1 MIAFGIDPGSQITG
15 YGIIEKNSSKLL
27 HIDNGVVRPG
37 AKLPFA
43 RRLQEIHD
51 RISSLLARYQPDI
64 VVLEDIFVA
73 KNVKSSIKL
82 GQARG
87 VTMLAAAKAG
97 LEIAEYTP
105 AQVKQAVVGVGNA
118 TKNQVQIMVKAH
130 LKLPEVAA
138 EDAADALAVAICHLH
153 SCTLRNIIKNI

>member
-1 MIAFGIDPGSQITG
+1 VYKRQHITG
-15 YGIIEKNSSKLL
+15 YGIIKKEGSKLI
-27 HIDNGVVRPG
+27 HIDNGVIRPG
-37 AKLPFA
+37 RGYAFP
-43 RRLQEIHD
+43 RRLQEIHK
-51 RISSLLARYQPDI
+51 RVTELLAHYRPDI

-73 KNVKSSIKL
+73 KNVRSSSKL

-87 VTMLAAAKAG
+87 VTMLAAASAN
-97 LEIAEYTP
+97 LEIMEYTP

-153 SCTLRNIIKNI
+153 SCTLHSIIKNI